1 MLHNGLHGEGVHLE
15 AVQLVDGEALGL
27 PLGVPEVV
35 AGAGPRRVGAVAA
48 GQRPGRGGARG
59 RAGVSLPP
67 RLALLNSSATWN
79 ELNI

>member
-35 AGAGPRRVGAVAA
+35 AGVGAVAA

-59 RAGVSLPP
+59 RAGVSLAP

-79 ELNI
+79 ELD